1 MLVFGN
7 WPRIDLALRRLTP
20 LLLTLGLVILS
31 QVPMQLPA
39 AMPIS
44 PGFAVIAVYFWALHQ
59 PDLIPAPA
67 VFAIGIFQDILGG
80 LPIGLNAF
88 IFLVLYGIVVSQRRY
103 FFGKSF
109 GVLWWGFATVA
120 VVMGALEWV
129 LMSALSARF
138 LAVMPIVVEQLT
150 TAALYPVVA
159 YVFVLTH
166 RSILREA

>member
-1 MLVFGN
+1 MR
-7 WPRIDLALRRLTP
+7 PARRP
-20 LLLTLGLVILS
+20 
-31 QVPMQLPA
+31 
-39 AMPIS
+39 
-44 PGFAVIAVYFWALHQ
+44 
-59 PDLIPAPA
+59 
-67 VFAIGIFQDILGG
+67 G

-88 IFLVLYGIVVSQRRY
+88 ILLVLYGIVVSQRRY

-120 VVMGALEWV
+120 VVIGALEWAM
-129 LMSALSARF
+129 MSILSATV
-138 LAVMPIVVEQLT
+138 LSVMPIVVEQLT

>member
-1 MLVFGN
+1 MS
-7 WPRIDLALRRLTP
+7 I
-20 LLLTLGLVILS
+20 
-31 QVPMQLPA
+31 
-39 AMPIS
+39 
-44 PGFAVIAVYFWALHQ
+44 YFWALHQ

-67 VFAIGIFQDILGG
+67 VFAIGLFQDALSG

-88 IFLVLYGIVVSQRRY
+88 IFLAIYGLVVSQRRY

-120 VVMGALEWV
+120 AVVGAMQWAA
-129 LMSALSARF
+129 MSILSAQVLPV
-138 LAVMPIVVEQLT
+138 LAVAVEQLT
-150 TAALYPVVA
+150 AAALYPVVA

>member
-1 MLVFGN
+1 MIKTSIWIRL
-7 WPRIDLALRRLTP
+7 DLAVRRLTP
-20 LLLTLGLVILS
+20 LLITLGLVVLA

-39 AMPIS
+39 GMPIS
-44 PGFAVIAVYFWALHQ
+44 PAFAVIAVYFWALHQ

-67 VFAIGIFQDILGG
+67 VFAIGLFQDILAG
-80 LPIGLNAF
+80 LPIGLSAF
-88 IFLVLYGIVVSQRRY
+88 VLLVIYGLVVSQRRY

-120 VVMGALEWV
+120 VVVGVLEWAAMSLLSVQV
-129 LMSALSARF
+129 LP
-138 LAVMPIVVEQLT
+138 VWPIAVEQFT

-159 YVFVLTH
+159 YIFVLTH

>member
-7 WPRIDLALRRLTP
+7 WPRIDLALRRITP
-20 LLLTLGLVILS
+20 LLLTLALVILS
-31 QVPMQLPA
+31 QVPMQLPSV
-39 AMPIS
+39 MPIS
-44 PGFAVIAVYFWALHQ
+44 PGFAVIAVYFWGLHQ

-67 VFAIGIFQDILGG
+67 VFAVGIFQDILGG
-80 LPIGLNAF
+80 LPLGLNAF
-88 IFLVLYGIVVSQRRY
+88 ILLVLYGIVVSQRRY

-120 VVMGALEWV
+120 VVIGALEWAMMSV
-129 LMSALSARF
+129 LSGTF
-138 LAVMPIVVEQLT
+138 LAVMPIVIEQLT

>member
-1 MLVFGN
+1 MMKVGIWL
-7 WPRIDLALRRLTP
+7 RIDQALRRLTP

-39 AMPIS
+39 ATPIA
-44 PGFAVIAVYFWALHQ
+44 PAFALIAVYFWGLHQ

-67 VFAIGIFQDILGG
+67 VFAIGLFQDILGG

-88 IFLVLYGIVVSQRRY
+88 IFLVLYGLVVSQRRY

-120 VVMGALEWV
+120 VVIGALEWV
-129 LMSALSARF
+129 VMSALSTTF
-138 LAVMPIVVEQLT
+138 LSVTPIAVEKLT